1 MDKGLDIEGLRS
13 LLACHA
19 ALGAEPLGCGAL
31 RTARNLPRH
40 PAAAAATLRESAAH
54 AGLAPCWDAADRAF
68 AWAANDASRHLVP
81 YGDARYPDPLY
92 EIATPPVLL
101 FVDGR
106 VEVLAR
112 PQLAIVG
119 SRKATASARAFA
131 AAIAVAACE
140 IGLVVTSGM
149 AWGIDAAAHVAALE
163 GSGETIA
170 VFGCGIDR
178 VYPASHRKLAE
189 RIRAQGALVSEFPL
203 GEAPRKP
210 NFPQRNRLIAGLS
223 LGTLVVEAAL
233 RSGSLST
240 ARHALEQGREVFA
253 VPGNVG
259 NPLSRGC
266 HDLLRQGAK
275 LTESIADIIEEIP
288 ALQTMGRGAPDTTP
302 AGSGDDP
309 ALEPRARRL
318 LEAWGWDAVSI
329 DELADRAGL
338 TVQDVS
344 SILLA
349 LELAGHVET
358 RASGTYAR
366 VR

>member
-13 LLACHA
+13 LLAWHA
-19 ALGAEPLGCGAL
+19 ALHAEPLGCGAL

-40 PAAAAATLRESAAH
+40 PTAAAAALGEGAAR
-54 AGLAPCWDAADRAF
+54 AGLAPRWDAADRAL
-68 AWAANDASRHLVP
+68 AWAADKTCRHLVP
-81 YGDARYPDPLY
+81 YGDARYPGPLY
-92 EIATPPVLL
+92 EIATPPALL
-101 FVDGR
+101 FVDGQ
-106 VEVLAR
+106 VECLSR

-119 SRKATASARAFA
+119 SRRATAAARAFA
-131 AAIAVAACE
+131 ATIAAAACDL
-140 IGLVVTSGM
+140 GLVVTSGM

-163 GSGETIA
+163 GSGATIA

-178 VYPASHRKLAE
+178 VYPAGHRQLAE

-203 GEAPRKP
+203 AVAPHKSH
-210 NFPQRNRLIAGLS
+210 FPQRNRLIAGLS

-266 HDLLRQGAK
+266 HALLRQGAK

-288 ALQTMGRGAPDTTP
+288 ALQGLGGGASARTP
-302 AGSGDDP
+302 AGAGDDRS
-309 ALEPRARRL
+309 LEPRARRL
-318 LEAWGWDAVSI
+318 LEAWGWDTVSI
-329 DELADRAGL
+329 DELAERAGL

-344 SILLA
+344 SILLT